1 MMGGPFGVS
10 ALSPQSLYG
19 LPCSAEVPCGP
30 IRPCAVTIEAVAVLL
45 HWAPRSLPTVVIPN
59 VVYTT
64 NVNTRQNPLLN
75 VLPLGATHGRTNSNW
90 RTLGNAIA

>member
-30 IRPCAVTIEAVAVLL
+30 IRPCAVTIEAVAVPL
-45 HWAPRSLPTVVIPN
+45 HWARAVCRPSL
-59 VVYTT
+59 
-64 NVNTRQNPLLN
+64 
-75 VLPLGATHGRTNSNW
+75 S
-90 RTLGNAIA
+90 RTLCIRRT